1 MMNVDMS
8 EPDSKYAFTL
18 DRQRILDV
26 LARVSG
32 FRNVTAS
39 KPRVIGIGTALKEIE
54 SGLYADR
61 ITELRELFQKSPD
74 DYREK
79 KKTLPA
85 FTFSGEFSGRSKGSL
100 RGASGFLVLDF
111 DKLDNVE
118 KTFSILAADEHVWF
132 IFRSPSGAGLKV
144 GLHSTGITSDEDHG
158 RFFRA
163 ASNYIEKEHGGLV
176 TDPSG
181 KDISRL
187 CFVSHDPLLFVSEH
201 PVDFDV
207 EKWLPVERQAR
218 VYRHPAAVGDKSDST
233 RRRYA
238 QKVLETACQRIS
250 TAPLGERNR
259 TRIAQARVVAGYAAS
274 GCLDEGEALAALI
287 GAAESNTDSPE
298 QARRDIEGAFSDGL
312 QNPLEPEL
320 MMIKD
325 HRNDSWKMDE
335 PPSADQIIT
344 LSAQRVLDALYRNQV
359 GDAQLFRTLFRGK
372 FLYDHSACRWYQW
385 QGHFWREDRIEAV
398 SASVQK
404 VSELYE
410 RELTR
415 VSRQVNA
422 SRMSGQPDG
431 KSEALE
437 KMLRGRLTALRTR
450 SRVADIL
457 ALSRQGVHGLAT
469 SGNEWDRNPL
479 LLPCLNGVLDLDTG
493 DFRNGRPDDM
503 ILTHCPT
510 EWRGEN
516 ERCPVFERFMTEIMD
531 NDTDLV
537 AFLQRLLG
545 YCLSGLVSELIFP
558 IFYGES
564 GRNGKTTLLEVLHH
578 VLGDLSGSVPAE
590 TILSS
595 DRDFSGGGARPD
607 LLLLRGKRLTWCSE
621 TGRGRTLDVAKVKL
635 MSGGDSITCRALYGS
650 MTTFQQTS
658 KNILLTNHIPKID
671 ATDAAIWHRIILVP
685 FLLSFVDAP
694 RRPNERKRNQHLLS
708 RLKEESPGILSWLYR
723 GFKQWKEQGLNPPG
737 KVRMAT
743 DGLRREN
750 STVDQFVE
758 SQCLVM
764 DGVRVKA
771 ISIFEAYQKFCES
784 EFIIAE
790 SQTGFFRYLKT
801 KFESERKRDSR
812 WYLGIG
818 LKNNESEV

>member
-1 MMNVDMS
+1 MIDFDMA
-8 EPDSKYAFTL
+8 EPDPKFSFTISRQKVL
-18 DRQRILDV
+18 DA

-32 FRNVTAS
+32 FKNVTAS
-39 KPRVIGIGTALKEIE
+39 KPRNIGIGTALREIQ
-54 SGLYADR
+54 SDLYSEKIA
-61 ITELRELFQKSPD
+61 ELREVLSQSPER
-74 DYREK
+74 YREL

-85 FTFSGEFSGRSKGSL
+85 FTFSGEFSERKKDSL
-100 RGASGFLVLDF
+100 MKASGFLALDF
-111 DKLDNVE
+111 DHVSDLNTTINDLTND
-118 KTFSILAADEHVWF
+118 LNVWF
-132 IFRSPSGAGLKV
+132 YFVSPSGCGIKV
-144 GLHSTGITSDEDHG
+144 GFYTAGIASDADHQ

-163 ASNYIEKEHGGLV
+163 ASNYIERTHGLIP
-176 TDPSG
+176 DPSG
-181 KDISRL
+181 KDICRL
-187 CFVSHDPLLFVSEH
+187 CFVSHDSQVYVADSPL
-201 PVDFDV
+201 DFDI
-207 EKWLPVERQAR
+207 ERWLPVERQAK
-218 VYRHPAAVGDKSDST
+218 VYQHPSSADKSDST
-233 RRRYA
+233 RRRYGSR
-238 QKVLETACQRIS
+238 VLQTACSRIS
-250 TAPLGERNR
+250 SAPLGERNR
-259 TRIAQARVVAGYAAS
+259 TRIAQARVVAGYVAS
-274 GCLDEGEALAALI
+274 GCLDEDEALETLLQAA
-287 GAAESNTDSPE
+287 GSNTDNLE
-298 QARRDIEGAFSDGL
+298 QAERDIRGAFGDGL
-312 QNPLEPEL
+312 KCPIEPDLTIAQKKE
-320 MMIKD
+320 
-325 HRNDSWKMDE
+325 NDSEMADE
-335 PPSADQIIT
+335 PPSGENIT
-344 LSAQRVLDALYRNQV
+344 LSSQRVLECLYRNQI
-359 GDAQLFRTLFRGK
+359 GDAQLFRELFRGK
-372 FLYDHSACRWYQW
+372 FLYDHSASKWYQW
-385 QGHFWREDRIEAV
+385 QGHFWREDKIEAASSSV
-398 SASVQK
+398 QSVNILYEQELSKISASAN
-404 VSELYE
+404 SA
-410 RELTR
+410 R
-415 VSRQVNA
+415 A
-422 SRMSGQPDG
+422 AGQQDG
-431 KSEALE
+431 KFEMLE
-437 KMLRGRLTALRTR
+437 KMIRGRLTALRTR

-457 ALSRQGVHGLAT
+457 ALARQGVHGLAT
-469 SGNEWDRNPL
+469 SGSEWDKNPL
-479 LLPCLNGVLDLDTG
+479 LLPCLNGVLNLETG
-493 DFRNGRPDDM
+493 EFREGRPDDLV
-503 ILTHCPT
+503 LTHCDAD
-510 EWRGEN
+510 WKGEN
-516 ERCPVFERFMTEIMD
+516 EPCPVFERFMTEIMD

-545 YCLSGLVSELIFP
+545 YCLSGLVAELIFP

-750 STVDQFVE
+750 STVDQFIE

-771 ISIFEAYQKFCES
+771 NSIFEAYQKFCES
-784 EFIIAE
+784 EAITAE
-790 SQTGFFRYLKT
+790 SQNGFFRYLKT